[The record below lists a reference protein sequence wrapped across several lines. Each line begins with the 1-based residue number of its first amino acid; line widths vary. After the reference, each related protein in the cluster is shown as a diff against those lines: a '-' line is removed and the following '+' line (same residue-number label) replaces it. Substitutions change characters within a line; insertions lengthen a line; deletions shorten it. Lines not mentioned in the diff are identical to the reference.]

1 MQQIRN
7 YCKECKREWL
17 QGKYVSN
24 NSRMTITGNPD
35 NGTNCIFCG
44 SQYTSTVMYDNAPGF
59 DIPRD
64 SSSVITLPK
73 AEVIEIL
80 GREYIRSEIPRP
92 LQAVMETNEGN
103 RINDSKD

>member
-44 SQYTSTVMYDNAPGF
+44 SPEMVEVSYDNAPGF

-64 SSSVITLPK
+64 SSSVVVLPK
-73 AEVIEIL
+73 TDTIEIL
-80 GREYIRSEIPRP
+80 GREHIRMEIPKP
-92 LQAVMETNEGN
+92 LQASMETNEQN
-103 RINDSKD
+103 RLKE